1 MPGYQGTV
9 ERPMK
14 IKIKGLDRE
23 GNPQEFDFE
32 GWDAVVMC
40 HEFDHL
46 EGILYI
52 DKSSNIYELT
62 DAQEEQ

>member
-1 MPGYQGTV
+1 
-9 ERPMK
+9 MK